1 METNTYAAIGVF
13 GRNRPAVGNEA
24 PNRVDFSDDGTG
36 GLTMNTTAAIAAA
49 VLVVVSVHVIY
60 VKLTPQHDYLFDI
73 SSRQVFPR
81 RLARNNIPDEDCP
94 ALVGGPK
101 NCSITTLERAS

>member
-49 VLVVVSVHVIY
+49 AAAY
-60 VKLTPQHDYLFDI
+60 
-73 SSRQVFPR
+73 
-81 RLARNNIPDEDCP
+81 
-94 ALVGGPK
+94 
-101 NCSITTLERAS
+101 